1 MENSLKHALGIFIF
15 LKIVYELSMHAPMY
29 LYQDCTGF
37 RIWCHGFWL
46 SRQMDC
52 AGFWNKIKSK
62 TFWYLGLYWICGFDS
77 DYSGQSLFK
86 FLGLYWFSES
96 LPTSSKILFVIRVF
110 SNSLDCIGLVNL
122 YRRFSNSLDCIG
134 LVNLYR
140 RFPKFC
146 LSSESFQIPWIVL
159 V

>member
-1 MENSLKHALGIFIF
+1 
-15 LKIVYELSMHAPMY
+15 
-29 LYQDCTGF
+29 
-37 RIWCHGFWL
+37 
-46 SRQMDC
+46 MDC

-96 LPTSSKILFVIRVF
+96 LPTFSKILFVIRVF

-122 YRRFSNSLDCIG
+122 YRRFSKLHSFSRNEPYTQFWKRINS
-134 LVNLYR
+134 NLQLHKLHLRCSEADHVRPLCLEYALENVFGD
-140 RFPKFC
+140 RFFVIQLRARVRAHHPR
-146 LSSESFQIPWIVL
+146 
-159 V
+159 